1 MLRNRAG
8 GPPACFSRSRLLFFF
23 LLLLLVLPA
32 EAGLKIRSD
41 YSPHNRTRE
50 RRRSTTYII
59 LHTTEGGAKGSL
71 TKLKKYGEAHYLVD
85 RNGEV
90 VRIIHR
96 DRIAMHAGR
105 SMWNGQT
112 NIDKV
117 SIGIEMVGYH
127 NKPLTKSQKTA
138 LRELLRQLQTI
149 YKIPDSRV
157 LPHSMVAYGRPNRW
171 HRVAHRGRKR
181 CGMLMAG
188 DELRRELGLTSRPS
202 YDPDVRAGRLKVA
215 DPYLE
220 KVLFT
225 PKRSTPA
232 PPRRTTSPRPTPA
245 PATGRNVIARGRSAW
260 DIAREQY
267 NASTTVYTFP
277 DGTTKRGDQIR
288 SWSRIPAGTQVSVK
302 GNTVEQQ
309 SSAERVQVIGR
320 DGSTAGEIAGAEVA
334 KESTIYFFP
343 NGSVKQGNQMSSDDF
358 RRLARGTQMLVG
370 YTYGGVISA
379 NRKAFDIC
387 GPRWNLATTFYRRP
401 NGQILAG
408 DKINERNIPIG
419 TMVFYQP

>member
-1 MLRNRAG
+1 MIL
-8 GPPACFSRSRLLFFF
+8 PPIFHRQTALLF
-23 LLLLLVLPA
+23 LGILLVLPL

-41 YSPHNRTRE
+41 YSPHNRRRE
-50 RRRSTTYII
+50 RRSSTRYII

-71 TKLKKYGEAHYLVD
+71 TKLKKYGEAHYMVD

-90 VRIIHR
+90 IRIIHR

-112 NIDKV
+112 NIDKI

-127 NKPLTKSQKTA
+127 NKPLTRAQKTA

-171 HRVAHRGRKR
+171 HRVSHRGRKR

-188 DELRRELGLTSRPS
+188 DDLRKELGLTSRPL

-225 PKRSTPA
+225 PKRSTA
-232 PPRRTTSPRPTPA
+232 TTNRRTVTPRPTPV
-245 PATGRNVIARGRSAW
+245 PPSGSNVIARGRSAW

-267 NASTTVYTFP
+267 NAATTVYTFP
-277 DGTTKRGDQIR
+277 DGTTRRGDQIR
-288 SWSRIPAGTQVSVK
+288 SWGSIPAGTRVTMK
-302 GNTVEQQ
+302 GSSVEQQ
-309 SSAERVQVIGR
+309 SGAERVQVIGR
-320 DGSTAGEIAGAEVA
+320 DGRTAGEIAGASVA
-334 KESTIYFFP
+334 KESTVYFFP
-343 NGSVKQGNQMSSDDF
+343 NGTVKQGNQMSSEDF
-358 RRLARGTQMLVG
+358 RRLAPGTQMLVG
-370 YTYGGVISA
+370 YTYGGVIGA
-379 NRKAFDIC
+379 NRRAFDIC
-387 GPRWNLATTFYRRP
+387 GPRWNLATTYYRKPDGR
-401 NGQILAG
+401 IIAG
-408 DKINERNIPIG
+408 DRINERSIPIG